1 MSGGEL
7 SRRGETHWAWLSVM
21 PMGLGAWVPI
31 YAGVRAH
38 KLLWSLTGV
47 LLTIIAGAGWA
58 VAVAT
63 NGNSGVGGGLIIL
76 AWVGAAATSFAIRP
90 AYNRTLGSPFEHAR
104 ETAETR
110 LSERARARQLA
121 RQRPELALE
130 MGIGRPDLPGAQDC
144 GLVDVNNASRAAL
157 VRLPGVDRELATK
170 IVETREQ
177 INGFASVDDLGA
189 ALDLDG
195 NLVEDLRDRVV
206 FLPRR
211 RRLKK

>member
-1 MSGGEL
+1 
-7 SRRGETHWAWLSVM
+7 
-21 PMGLGAWVPI
+21 
-31 YAGVRAH
+31 
-38 KLLWSLTGV
+38 
-47 LLTIIAGAGWA
+47 
-58 VAVAT
+58 
-63 NGNSGVGGGLIIL
+63 LIIL